1 MRIAIWMQCFV
12 LEKTHFENCNA
23 TEVTVSKHE
32 NKLSCFPAVR
42 LGKKKLHWCERKSTF
57 TLVCVIQFLA
67 AILGGFSLT
76 YIYPRENEGQVPHF
90 LLIYLSFLPRAWQ
103 LNLYTGYAVHD
114 RTTSILLIT
123 SFVAVQATPR
133 SIYQTLK

>member
-1 MRIAIWMQCFV
+1 MQIVIWMQCFV

-23 TEVTVSKHE
+23 TKVTVSKHE

-57 TLVCVIQFLA
+57 TLACEIQFLA

-76 YIYPRENEGQVPHF
+76 Y
-90 LLIYLSFLPRAWQ
+90 IYLSFLPRAWQ

-133 SIYQTLK
+133 SIYQILKWPQLVDEPVMSGSL